1 MSNQIL
7 TQDEIDALLSAMERG
22 DVELEQDP
30 EKDVNA
36 TPYPLTSQNVILRDQ
51 FSALEE
57 VYDKFIRITQN
68 TLLSSMQQ
76 SIAIEFVSTEVIK
89 YREFIGGFSNPTS
102 FNLFSMKPLVGH
114 ALLAIEPNLV
124 FSLID
129 CLFGGDGK
137 PTTQVRDFTQIEQR
151 MIKKF
156 VLDLLRRFE
165 ESWSTV
171 YPIKIGLKKIE
182 TKPEFIQLVPPGDVM
197 LIICFALKGEIFAS
211 NFHLAIPYLML
222 EPIKE
227 KLSPQYLRDKEMTPT
242 WSPQLE
248 ELLKDTFV
256 TIIAELGRTQQ
267 TVRQLINLEVEDVI
281 KLKAGPEDLI
291 SISVDQVPKY
301 LGYPGIIKG
310 NRAVEIAKLIN
321 SNGGHRS

>member
-7 TQDEIDALLSAMERG
+7 TQEEIDALLSAMERG
-22 DVELEQDP
+22 DVDLEQDP
-30 EKDVNA
+30 EEDVNA
-36 TPYPLTSQNVILRDQ
+36 APYNLTSQDVILRDQ

-76 SIAIEFVSTEVIK
+76 CIVIEFVSTEMIK
-89 YREFIGGFSNPTS
+89 YQEFIGGFSSPTS
-102 FNLFSMKPLVGH
+102 FNLFSMKPLIGN

-124 FSLID
+124 FALID
-129 CLFGGDGK
+129 CLFGGNGK
-137 PTTQVRDFTQIEQR
+137 PSTQVRDFTQIEQR

-156 VLDLLRRFE
+156 ALDLLGRFE
-165 ESWSTV
+165 ESWSMV
-171 YPIKIGLKKIE
+171 YPVKIDLKKIE
-182 TKPEFIQLVPPGDVM
+182 TKPEFVQLVPPGDVM
-197 LIICFALKGEIFAS
+197 LMIVLALKGEEFS
-211 NFHLAIPYLML
+211 GNFHLAIPYLML

-227 KLSPQYLRDKEMTPT
+227 KLSPKYLRDKEMTQT
-242 WSPQLE
+242 WSPQLK
-248 ELLKDTFV
+248 ELLKGTYV

-267 TVRQLINLEVEDVI
+267 TVRQLINLQVEDVI
-281 KLKAGPEDLI
+281 SLKAGPEDLI

-310 NRAVEIAKLIN
+310 NRAVEIAKLTN

>member
-7 TQDEIDALLSAMERG
+7 TQEEIDALLSAMERG
-22 DVELEQDP
+22 DVDLEQDP
-30 EKDVNA
+30 EEDLNA
-36 TPYPLTSQNVILRDQ
+36 SPYNLTSQDVILRDQ

-57 VYDKFIRITQN
+57 VYDKFVRITQN

-76 SIAIEFVSTEVIK
+76 SIVIEFVSTEMIK
-89 YREFIGGFSNPTS
+89 YQEFIAGFSSPTS
-102 FNLFSMKPLVGH
+102 FNLFSMKPLIGN

-124 FSLID
+124 FALID

-137 PTTQVRDFTQIEQR
+137 PSTQVRDFTQIEQR

-156 VLDLLRRFE
+156 ALDLLGRFE
-165 ESWSTV
+165 ESWSMV
-171 YPIKIGLKKIE
+171 YPVKIDLKKIE
-182 TKPEFIQLVPPGDVM
+182 TKPEFVQLVPPGDVM
-197 LIICFALKGEIFAS
+197 LMIVLALKGEEFS
-211 NFHLAIPYLML
+211 GNFHLAIPYLML

-227 KLSPQYLRDKEMTPT
+227 KLSPKYLRDKEMLQT
-242 WSPQLE
+242 WSPQLK
-248 ELLKDTFV
+248 ELLKGTYV

-267 TVRQLINLEVEDVI
+267 TVRQLINLQVADVI
-281 KLKAGPEDLI
+281 NLKAGPEDLI